1 MKICVLDAATIGQD
15 VSPKILSLPGD
26 TEVFQTSNDTE
37 VIERIKEC
45 DVAVLNK
52 VKLNRENLKYARNLK
67 LICVLATGFDNI
79 DIPYCKE
86 RGIAVCNVCGYS
98 TDSVAQLTLS
108 MALSLCT
115 NLSQFNSY
123 VKSSEYTK
131 SGVANHLTPTFHE
144 LAGKTWGV
152 IGLGNIGKKVARI
165 ALAMGCNILAYK
177 RTPDTEFTCCDLET
191 ICEKSDIISVH
202 LPLSDE
208 TRGIISRGLIG
219 KMKKT
224 AVFINVACG
233 AVTDEAAL
241 ADAIKNGM
249 LGGIGV
255 DVYSAEPFP
264 KNHPFN
270 AIMHLDNVCLTPHMA
285 WGAYEAR
292 VRCVEEVAE
301 NIKAFFEGKIRNR
314 VDI

>member
-131 SGVANHLTPTFHE
+131 SGIANHLTPTFHE

-165 ALAMGCNILAYK
+165 ASAMGCNILAYK
-177 RTPDTEFTCCDLET
+177 RTLDTEFTCCDLET

-224 AVFINVACG
+224 AVFINVARG
-233 AVTDEAAL
+233 AVTDESAL

-270 AIMHLDNVCLTPHMA
+270 AIMQLDNVCLTPHMA